1 MDLRDLVLEEI
12 SLDGLD
18 GVTLESLWYYL
29 NKTVP
34 KFPLTLD
41 SNSTL
46 TLDSNSKKYLWE
58 NIIVQLTEV
67 KHIFIFYMLDLPLH
81 FT

>member
-41 SNSTL
+41 SNS
-46 TLDSNSKKYLWE
+46 KKYLWE